1 MISIAIDGPSG
12 AGKSTIAKEIA
23 GQKGYI
29 YVDTGAMY
37 RAIGLYMY
45 RQGIDTKDGNSVSPK
60 LKEISLDLKYKDGEQ
75 KIYLNGEDVSH
86 DIRLPEMSMAASN
99 VSAIKEVRE
108 FLLDVQRGFAQK
120 NNIIMDG
127 RDIGTVILP
136 NADVKIFL
144 TASPDI
150 RAQRR
155 YKELIDKGMETTY
168 DEVKA
173 DLIKR
178 DENDTNRPIAP
189 LKQAD
194 DAVLVDSSNL
204 TQQETVDKIIS
215 IIGEKT
221 ENVL

>member
-60 LKEISLDLKYKDGEQ
+60 LKEVSLDLKYIDGEQ

-155 YKELIDKGMETTY
+155 YKELIEKGMKTTY
-168 DEVKA
+168 EEVKA

>member
-12 AGKSTIAKEIA
+12 AGKSTIAREIA
-23 GQKGYI
+23 ARKGYI

-37 RAIGLYMY
+37 RAIGLYMV
-45 RQGIDTKDGNSVSPK
+45 RNNIDTKDSDGVSEK
-60 LKEISLDLKYKDGEQ
+60 LNEITLDLKYVNGEQ
-75 KIYLNGEDVSH
+75 KVYLNGEDVSI

-108 FLLDVQRGFAQK
+108 FLLDVQRSFALK

-136 NADVKIFL
+136 NANVKIFL
-144 TASPDI
+144 TATPEV

-155 YKELIDKGMETTY
+155 YKELIEKGMKTDFE
-168 DEVKA
+168 EVLA

-189 LKQAD
+189 LKQAE
-194 DAVLVDSSNL
+194 DAVLVDSTDL
-204 TQQETVDKIIS
+204 TWLETINKIIG

-221 ENVL
+221 KNVL

>member
-12 AGKSTIAKEIA
+12 AGKSTIAREIA
-23 GQKGYI
+23 ARKGYI

-37 RAIGLYMY
+37 RAIGLYMV
-45 RQGIDTKDGNSVSPK
+45 RHNIDTKNSNGVSEK
-60 LKEISLDLKYKDGEQ
+60 LNEITLDLKYVNGEQ
-75 KIYLNGEDVSH
+75 KVYLNGEDVSI

-99 VSAIKEVRE
+99 VSAIKQVRE
-108 FLLDVQRGFAQK
+108 FLLDVQRSFALK

-136 NADVKIFL
+136 NANVKIFL
-144 TASPDI
+144 TATPEV

-155 YKELIDKGMETTY
+155 YKELIEKGMKTDFE
-168 DEVKA
+168 EVLA

-189 LKQAD
+189 LKQAE
-194 DAVLVDSSNL
+194 DAVLVDSTDL
-204 TQQETVDKIIS
+204 TWLETINKIIG

-221 ENVL
+221 KNVL